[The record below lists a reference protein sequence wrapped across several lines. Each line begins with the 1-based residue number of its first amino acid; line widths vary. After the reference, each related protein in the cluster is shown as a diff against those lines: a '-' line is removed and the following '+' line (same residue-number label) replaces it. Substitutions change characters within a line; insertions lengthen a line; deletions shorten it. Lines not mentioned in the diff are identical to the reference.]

1 MKSQKITLI
10 PSVDSTVDSCARF
23 TKGKRYSAT
32 AFTNDYGEM
41 PDNVSYKV
49 SDDYGREYPVNPR
62 SSQYLGGN
70 RFDIEYPIEDC
81 SKRDSFTYDDS
92 RSIAI
97 SAATIGDGI
106 INRAC
111 IVDLIP
117 SDNHAKG
124 DDTYPL
130 LKAVVRAGIGWALS
144 DSSCESFMREPFSRI
159 AELEKQVAFLTG
171 ELQAAI
177 ATIEKIREIMR
188 TEPGY
193 DVEDHARVLRM
204 MADALRVE
212 TRMYFAVARGRLSA
226 FSRRFAVFSLDLV
239 AIACFLLTCRSWLSR
254 CRDDP

>member
-1 MKSQKITLI
+1 MNSMKITLI

-62 SSQYLGGN
+62 ESQYLGGH
-70 RFDIEYPIEDC
+70 RFDIEFEEPC
-81 SKRDSFTYDDS
+81 
-92 RSIAI
+92 
-97 SAATIGDGI
+97 IGNGF

-117 SDNHAKG
+117 SDNHKKG
-124 DDTYPL
+124 DDNDPL
-130 LKAVVRAGIGWALS
+130 LNAVIRAGICWALS
-144 DSSCESFMREPFSRI
+144 DASCESFMREPFSRI

-177 ATIEKIREIMR
+177 ATIEKVREIMR

-193 DVEDHARVLRM
+193 DVEDPARVLRM
-204 MADALRVE
+204 MADA
-212 TRMYFAVARGRLSA
+212 FAKLQQ
-226 FSRRFAVFSLDLV
+226 
-239 AIACFLLTCRSWLSR
+239 
-254 CRDDP
+254 